1 MKPDGEG
8 QQNVGLIQAE
18 PKIYARHVSGKFQNL
33 RNIALWI
40 LLGLFYLLPWLQMD
54 GHQALLFDLPARR
67 FYIFGITLFPQDF
80 VYLALLLIIAG
91 LSLFFFTALAGR
103 LWCGFA
109 CPQTVWTLMFMKVER
124 LIEGDRNKRQKLDK
138 SPWDANKIVRKSS
151 KQFVWILIGLITG
164 FTFVG
169 FFTPIRELWGMITS
183 FSLGPWETFWMIFYG
198 FATYGNAGFMR
209 EQVCKYMC
217 PYARFQGA
225 MFDKDTLII
234 SYDDKRGEPRGARRR
249 KDDPV
254 EKGLGSC
261 IDCTLCVQV
270 CPTGIDIRNGLQYE
284 CIACAACID
293 VCDQVMDRMGYERG
307 LIKYTTEQAQTQ
319 KSTRL
324 LRPRMIIYAVLLAAL
339 VTVWAYGLVNRT
351 PMRAELIRDRN
362 ALYRELS
369 DDIIENVYTLS
380 VTNMDRRAHALSLQL
395 TDLKGGEIDMDK
407 APSIA
412 AESTA
417 QFVLRIRAP
426 RSTGSGGRTIHLKI
440 TAKDRQDLELLL
452 NARFFLPASGP

>member
-1 MKPDGEG
+1 MKTANEG
-8 QQNVGLIQAE
+8 QKNVGLIQAE
-18 PKIYARHVSGKFQNL
+18 EKIYARHVSGKFQNL
-33 RNIALWI
+33 RNISLWI
-40 LLGLFYLLPWLQMD
+40 LLGLYYLLPWLQM
-54 GHQALLFDLPARR
+54 GGRQALLFDLPARR
-67 FYIFGITLFPQDF
+67 FSIFQITLFPQDF
-80 VYLALLLIIAG
+80 IFLALLLIIAG
-91 LSLFFFTALAGR
+91 LALFFFTALAGR

-124 LIEGDRNKRQKLDK
+124 LIEGDRSKRQKLDK
-138 SPWDANKIVRKSS
+138 SPWNANKIIRKSS
-151 KQFVWILIGLITG
+151 KQFVWIMIGLITG

-169 FFTPIRELWGMITS
+169 FFTPIRELWGMIAT

-217 PYARFQGA
+217 PYARFQAA

-234 SYDDKRGEPRGARRR
+234 SYESKRGEPRGARKRT
-249 KDDPV
+249 DDPV

-293 VCDQVMDRMGYERG
+293 VCDQVMDRMGYESG
-307 LIKYTTEQAQTQ
+307 LIKYTTEHAQTD
-319 KSTRL
+319 KATKL
-324 LRPRMIIYAVLLAAL
+324 WRPRMIIYGLLLAAL
-339 VTVWAYGLVNRT
+339 VFVWAYGLITRT

-362 ALYRELS
+362 ALYRELA

-380 VTNMDRRAHALSLQL
+380 VTNMDRSAHELSLQL
-395 TDLKGGEIDMDK
+395 TDLVGGEIDMDK
-407 APSIA
+407 EPSIA
-412 AESTA
+412 AESTE
-417 QFVLRIRAP
+417 QFILRIRAP
-426 RSTGSGGRTIHLKI
+426 RSTGTGGRTIHLTI
-440 TAKDRQDLELLL
+440 TARDKQDLELLL
-452 NARFFLPASGP
+452 KARFFLPASGQ